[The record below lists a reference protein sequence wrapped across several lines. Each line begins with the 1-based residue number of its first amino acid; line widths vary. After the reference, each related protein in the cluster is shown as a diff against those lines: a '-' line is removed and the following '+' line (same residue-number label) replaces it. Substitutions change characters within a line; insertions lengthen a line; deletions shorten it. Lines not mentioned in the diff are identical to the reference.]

1 MITLD
6 FETFY
11 DKDFS
16 LTKLTTEEYVRDERF
31 EVIGVSVKVNDGPAE
46 WFSGTHEETKQWL
59 EGFDWGNHFA
69 LAHNAMFDA
78 AIMTWRFGIRP
89 KAWLDTLS
97 MARAILGPNVSVSLA
112 KLAPHF
118 GLGEKGVE
126 VDDAKGLRRLDFAPE
141 QLYQYGKYCCN
152 DVELTYA
159 LFKVLDASFPVKEKR
174 LIDLTIRMFSDPV
187 LVLDVPRLQSHL
199 AEVQERKRKLFEE
212 ANITPETLNSNK
224 KFAALLESFG
234 VNPPMKIS
242 PTTEKPTYAFAK
254 SDEEFTALLDHP
266 DERVQAVVAAR
277 IGAKSTLEESRT
289 ERFIS
294 IAGHTE
300 EHFLPIPLKYY
311 AAHTGRWGGSDSV
324 NLQNLPSRG
333 EQAGKLKRCI
343 TAPEGHVIIDCD
355 SSQIEARVLA
365 WLAGQ
370 EDLLERFANKADVYK
385 YMASMIYGKPVEE
398 ITDDERFI
406 GKTTVLGA
414 GYGMG
419 AVKFQAQLLTMGKSL
434 DIDTCKFII
443 KMYRQANR
451 NIASWWNGLTM
462 LLEYMVAGRAVDRMD
477 VPRVLELSPLTGI
490 KLPNNMY
497 INYPELRRDTDGQ
510 YSYTTRYGRNRI
522 YGGKV
527 AENLCQAVA
536 RCVIGD
542 QMLRVAQKYQ
552 VVLTVH
558 DAVACVARVEE
569 RDEAMKYVHECMSWT
584 PQWATGLPLAC
595 EIGVGNSYGD
605 CSKKKSIEKWGLS

>member
-16 LTKLTTEEYVRDERF
+16 LTKLTTEEYVRDPRF
-31 EVIGVSVKVNDGPAE
+31 EVIGVAVKVNDG
-46 WFSGTHEETKQWL
+46 ETVWCTGSHDQIKSFL
-59 EGFDWGNHFA
+59 NTFDWGNHFA

-78 AIMTWRFGIRP
+78 AIMTWHFGIRP

-97 MARAILGPNVSVSLA
+97 MARAVLGPTVSVRLA
-112 KLAPHF
+112 KLTEHF
-118 GLGEKGVE
+118 GLGAKGTE
-126 VDDAKGLRRLDFAPE
+126 VDEAKGLRRADFAPD
-141 QLYQYGKYCCN
+141 QLRQYGMYCCN
-152 DVELTYA
+152 DVDLTYA
-159 LFKVLDASFPVKEKR
+159 LYKELDTSFPVKEKK

-199 AEVQERKRKLFEE
+199 ADVQERKRKLFED
-212 ANITPETLNSNK
+212 ANITPEVLNSNK
-224 KFAALLESFG
+224 KFAALLESFN
-234 VNPPMKIS
+234 VRPPMKIS

-254 SDEEFTALLDHP
+254 SDEEFTMLLDHP

-277 IGAKSTLEESRT
+277 IGAKSTLEETRT
-289 ERFIS
+289 ERFIA
-294 IAGHTE
+294 IASHTDN
-300 EHFLPIPLKYY
+300 HVLPIPLKYY

-333 EQAGKLKRCI
+333 AQGGKLKRCI

-370 EDLLERFANKADVYK
+370 NDLLERFAQKADVYK
-385 YMASMIYGKPVEE
+385 YMASLIYGKSIGEVTAE
-398 ITDDERFI
+398 ERFI

-419 AVKFQAQLLTMGKSL
+419 AVKFQVQLLNMGKSL

-443 KMYRQANR
+443 KMYRQANSK
-451 NIASWWNGLTM
+451 IASWWNGLTL
-462 LLEYMVAGRAVDRMD
+462 LLEYMVSNRAVDRLD
-477 VPRVLELSPLTGI
+477 VPGVLELSALTGI

-497 INYPELRRDTDGQ
+497 INYPELRRGTDGQ
-510 YSYTTRYGRNRI
+510 YSYATRYGRNRI

-527 AENLCQAVA
+527 AENICQAVA
-536 RCVIGD
+536 RCIIGE
-542 QMLRVAQKYQ
+542 QMIEISKRYR

-558 DAVACVARVEE
+558 DAIACVVPESESEEARAFIEQ
-569 RDEAMKYVHECMSWT
+569 CMRTS
-584 PQWATGLPLAC
+584 PPWAAGLPLNC
-595 EIGVGNSYGD
+595 ESGMARTYGD
-605 CSKKKSIEKWGLS
+605 C

>member
-16 LTKLTTEEYVRDERF
+16 LTKLTTEEYVRDPRF
-31 EVIGVSVKVNDGPAE
+31 EVIGVAVKVNDG
-46 WFSGTHEETKQWL
+46 ETVWCTGSHDQIKSFL
-59 EGFDWGNHFA
+59 NTFDWGNHFA

-97 MARAILGPNVSVSLA
+97 MARAVLGPTVSVSLA
-112 KLAPHF
+112 KLTEHF
-118 GLGEKGVE
+118 GLGAKGTE
-126 VDDAKGLRRLDFAPE
+126 VNEAKGLRRADFAPD
-141 QLYQYGKYCCN
+141 QLRQYGMYCCN
-152 DVELTYA
+152 DVDLTYA
-159 LFKVLDASFPVKEKR
+159 LYKELDTSFPVKEKK
-174 LIDLTIRMFSDPV
+174 LVDLTIRMFSDPV

-199 AEVQERKRKLFEE
+199 SEVQERKRKLFED
-212 ANITPETLNSNK
+212 ANITPEVLNSNK
-224 KFAALLESFG
+224 KFAALLESFN
-234 VNPPMKIS
+234 VRPPMKIS

-254 SDEEFTALLDHP
+254 SDEEFTLLLDHP
-266 DERVQAVVAAR
+266 DERVQAIVAAR
-277 IGAKSTLEESRT
+277 IGAKSTLEETRT
-289 ERFIS
+289 ERFIA
-294 IAGHTE
+294 IASHTDN
-300 EHFLPIPLKYY
+300 HVLPIPLKYY

-333 EQAGKLKRCI
+333 AQGGKLKRCI

-370 EDLLERFANKADVYK
+370 YDLLERFAQKADVYR
-385 YMASMIYGKPVEE
+385 YMASLIYGKSIGEV
-398 ITDDERFI
+398 TADERFI

-419 AVKFQAQLLTMGKSL
+419 ATKFQAQLLTMGKSL
-434 DIDTCKFII
+434 DIDACKFII
-443 KMYRQANR
+443 KMYRQANPK
-451 NIASWWNGLTM
+451 IASWWNGLTL
-462 LLEYMVAGRAVDRMD
+462 LLEYMVSNRAIDRLD
-477 VPRVLELSPLTGI
+477 VPGVLELSALTGI

-527 AENLCQAVA
+527 AENICQAVA
-536 RCVIGD
+536 RCIIGE
-542 QMLRVAQKYQ
+542 QMIEISKRYRVA
-552 VVLTVH
+552 LTVH
-558 DAVACVARVEE
+558 DAIACVVPESESEEARAFIEQ
-569 RDEAMKYVHECMSWT
+569 CMRTSPSW
-584 PQWATGLPLAC
+584 AVGLPLNC
-595 EIGVGNSYGD
+595 ESGMARTYGD
-605 CSKKKSIEKWGLS
+605 C

>member
-16 LTKLTTEEYVRDERF
+16 LTKLTTEEYVRDPRF
-31 EVIGVSVKVNDGPAE
+31 EVIGVAVKVNDG
-46 WFSGTHEETKQWL
+46 ETVWCTGSHDQIKSFL
-59 EGFDWGNHFA
+59 NTFDWGNHFA

-97 MARAILGPNVSVSLA
+97 MARAVLGPTVSVSLA
-112 KLAPHF
+112 KLTEHF
-118 GLGEKGVE
+118 GLGAKGTE
-126 VDDAKGLRRLDFAPE
+126 VNEAKGLRRADFAPD
-141 QLYQYGKYCCN
+141 QLRQYGMYCCN
-152 DVELTYA
+152 DVDLTYA
-159 LFKVLDASFPVKEKR
+159 LYKELDTSFPVKEKK

-199 AEVQERKRKLFEE
+199 ADVQERKRKLFED
-212 ANITPETLNSNK
+212 ANITPEVLNSNK
-224 KFAALLESFG
+224 KFAALLESFN
-234 VNPPMKIS
+234 VRPPMKIS

-254 SDEEFTALLDHP
+254 SDEEFTLLLDHP
-266 DERVQAVVAAR
+266 DERVQAIVAAR
-277 IGAKSTLEESRT
+277 IGAKSTLEETRT
-289 ERFIS
+289 ERFIA
-294 IAGHTE
+294 IASHTDN
-300 EHFLPIPLKYY
+300 HVLPIPLKYY

-333 EQAGKLKRCI
+333 AQGGKLKRCI

-370 EDLLERFANKADVYK
+370 YDLLERFAQKADVYR
-385 YMASMIYGKPVEE
+385 YMASLIYGKSIGEV
-398 ITDDERFI
+398 TADERFI

-419 AVKFQAQLLTMGKSL
+419 ATKFQAQLLTMGKSL
-434 DIDTCKFII
+434 DIDACKFII
-443 KMYRQANR
+443 KMYRQANPK
-451 NIASWWNGLTM
+451 IASWWNGLTL
-462 LLEYMVAGRAVDRMD
+462 LLEYMVSNRAIDRLD
-477 VPRVLELSPLTGI
+477 VPGVLELSALTGI

-527 AENLCQAVA
+527 AENICQAVA
-536 RCVIGD
+536 RCIIGE
-542 QMLRVAQKYQ
+542 QMIEISKRYRVA
-552 VVLTVH
+552 LTVH
-558 DAVACVARVEE
+558 DAIACVVPESESEEARAFIEQ
-569 RDEAMKYVHECMSWT
+569 CMRTSPSW
-584 PQWATGLPLAC
+584 AVGLPLNC
-595 EIGVGNSYGD
+595 ESGMARTYGD
-605 CSKKKSIEKWGLS
+605 C